1 MIAPPSYALGDRV
14 LARFFSR
21 LAARQTCLRC
31 QEFILSVHRTS
42 APSSA
47 MQFAIGATAYADLAV
62 VQRDGGLAAKSC
74 QAYVATLRHVQAQ
87 LDQLNTMDLAASHE
101 LCTAILVLDS
111 FEVSVRVQALT
122 QSRADV
128 CEAPVHEASDAFSS
142 TLLRAASPRIQAR
155 QLLNVGPS
163 IATSI
168 RSMMRSIGGPLDN
181 RLADSVADACEM
193 TRSLGEEMAWSA
205 GAVSAESLASALH
218 GLLMG
223 MEGWLEDSNAI
234 PIPRRTHVSP
244 EQTAMWPFKYLGLTI
259 LTSDQIWVARSW
271 IIIHMCYIRTADALL
286 AYTERCLLQDHAK
299 QLPPSKSLLERVATS
314 ADLLLSMTPSLIGL
328 TDDDDGFVRPTPALN
343 DTGLLIVQYPL
354 WMIRQSA
361 SSSPEA
367 KEQACMLLSF
377 IEERRSIINRMP

>member
-1 MIAPPSYALGDRV
+1 MITPPSYALGDRV

-21 LAARQTCLRC
+21 LAARQTCLGC
-31 QEFILSVHRTS
+31 QESILSLHRTS
-42 APSSA
+42 APGSA

-111 FEVSVRVQALT
+111 FEVSVRVQALA
-122 QSRADV
+122 QSHADV
-128 CEAPVHEASDAFSS
+128 CEAPVHETSDAFS
-142 TLLRAASPRIQAR
+142 
-155 QLLNVGPS
+155 
-163 IATSI
+163 I
-168 RSMMRSIGGPLDN
+168 RSMIRSIGGPLDN
-181 RLADSVADACEM
+181 RLADFVADACEM

-271 IIIHMCYIRTADALL
+271 IIIHMCYIRIADALL

-299 QLPPSKSLLERVATS
+299 QLPTSKSLLERVATS
-314 ADLLLSMTPSLIGL
+314 ADLLLSMTPPLIGL

-354 WMIRQSA
+354 WMIRQST
-361 SSSPEA
+361 SSSSEA
-367 KEQACMLLSF
+367 KGQACMLLSF
-377 IEERRSIINRMP
+377 IEERRSIINRTP